1 MVGPQH
7 GQPNAARYLITA
19 TVIVLVIGYG
29 MALLATREQWSGSG
43 DTAATAVTFAAAAPD
58 GAQPTPEE
66 LAATA
71 DVLTRRVEALKL
83 RGASVTADGDTVT
96 VTAPG
101 DGAEITRIAGARGQ
115 LVLRPV
121 LLSLPA
127 VPVPPTSASPSK
139 ASDEAELRQNTDGT
153 MQALA
158 LQFHSS
164 RCGQPDGLAGA
175 DDPDLPLITCA
186 RDDTEVFLLDS
197 ATATGDQLTDPTI
210 AADGGGYAVEL
221 KSTATTA
228 GDELAA
234 VLDTEV
240 IGPAQTPQTGA
251 VRITGLSEQDARELR
266 AILAGGQSPL
276 TLTVE
281 DSVPTTL
288 TGRSAVRT
296 GLIVAGA
303 LVGLAVLGTVIYL
316 VVTRRRVTPR
326 M

>member
-7 GQPNAARYLITA
+7 GQSNAARYLIIA

-29 MALLATREQWSGSG
+29 MALLVTREHWSGSS

-66 LAATA
+66 LATTSN
-71 DVLTRRVEALKL
+71 VLTRRVEALGL
-83 RGASVTADGDTVT
+83 RGASVTAHGATVT

-101 DGAEITRIAGARGQ
+101 DGTDVTRIAGAPGQ

-127 VPVPPTSASPSK
+127 VPVPPTSTSPSK
-139 ASDEAELRQNTDGT
+139 ASDEQELRQSTDQT

-175 DDPDLPLITCA
+175 DDPDRPLITCT
-186 RDDTEVFLLDS
+186 RDATEVFLLDS
-197 ATATGDQLTDPTI
+197 ATATGDQLRDVSVVP
-210 AADGGGYAVEL
+210 DGRGYALEL
-221 KSTATTA
+221 KSTAPTA

-240 IGPAQTPQTGA
+240 IGPAQTPQTGV
-251 VRITGLSEQDARELR
+251 VRITGLSAQDARDVG
-266 AILAGGQSPL
+266 AILAGGRSPL

-288 TGRSAVRT
+288 AGSSGVRT

-303 LVGLAVLGTVIYL
+303 LVGVALLGAVIY
-316 VVTRRRVTPR
+316 TATARRRVTPR
-326 M
+326 R